1 MKAIYDIAFSSRIL
15 KYSRFITIY
24 LWWGSFIP
32 DAAII
37 GRFLVEFFKNPKK
50 MRFWLKQKKKAIN
63 SVHFPYFWYG
73 LSWFFRMNVKSHL
86 CFMMPTRV
94 SSVLLSRGFKA
105 FWEYHLLHILSAD
118 ESVNLRFERS
128 RYVKIFIFTFGG
140 EF

>member
-15 KYSRFITIY
+15 KYSRFIY
-24 LWWGSFIP
+24 DEVLSFPMLLLLGAFWWNFSKI
-32 DAAII
+32 
-37 GRFLVEFFKNPKK
+37 PKK
-50 MRFWLKQKKKAIN
+50 CVFGWNKKAIN